1 MGISSIPQKRGWSQ
15 RTVIRALLPNTLEIT
30 NVNITSNGR
39 PVLGSPIG
47 TPEYISSFVEHK
59 VQEWVKEL
67 DNLSMFAELG
77 AVLAISII
85 AWLNSINAIMLF
97 PYVMYSNDMLF

>member
-1 MGISSIPQKRGWSQ
+1 MRH
-15 RTVIRALLPNTLEIT
+15 TEA
-30 NVNITSNGR
+30 NIFDSREAT
-39 PVLGSPIG
+39 
-47 TPEYISSFVEHK
+47 YK
-59 VQEWVKEL
+59 
-67 DNLSMFAELG
+67 ELG